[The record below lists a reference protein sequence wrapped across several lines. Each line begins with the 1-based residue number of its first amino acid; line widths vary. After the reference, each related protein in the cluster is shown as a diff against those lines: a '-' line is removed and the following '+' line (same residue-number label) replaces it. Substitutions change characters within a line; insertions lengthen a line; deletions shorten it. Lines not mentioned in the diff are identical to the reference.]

1 LIAAGRG
8 SDHTAFADV
17 LESMAES
24 NIERPAI
31 SAGLSV
37 LHLVDRWLT
46 DVPPAPDTIAR
57 SIYAARSALDRLA
70 AGKRTRGIL
79 AGIIDAIEG
88 TRVPDIRRVA
98 PRLLA
103 YARSLDYDAQWS
115 LAADVFGTIA
125 RHANPGLDPEIMF
138 DAQMRL
144 GYCLR
149 MSGDLDR
156 AQIAYREAG
165 RVATSV
171 NNQTEAL
178 HARVGDA
185 AIASD
190 RGNLPGAETILDE
203 IIAAAAAGGYDDV
216 HAIAL
221 HDRAYVANARGQYE
235 VGAKFAF
242 QALLRTRSLT
252 ARDRILSDLA
262 MAFTQLGVLGAARDA
277 FLVVVETAQEQYV
290 RWAATINLLEIAS
303 LLPNGPLFEQYRL
316 DLVGASLPPF
326 LKAQYHYYCAL
337 GFRTFGQPGAAQ
349 QNMQLAQD
357 LAEQYG
363 YNQLLFQVESLAEEM
378 KRGEDTRPL
387 VVRETPAGLLHVAEA
402 VSEMRQLVG
411 V

>member
-1 LIAAGRG
+1 LIAAGR
-8 SDHTAFADV
+8 SPDHTAFADV
-17 LESMAES
+17 LEGMAES

-46 DVPPAPDTIAR
+46 DVPPSPETLAHAIHSAR
-57 SIYAARSALDRLA
+57 LALDRVS
-70 AGKRTRGIL
+70 AGRRARGIL
-79 AGIIDAIEG
+79 AAVIDAVEG
-88 TRVPDIRRVA
+88 TRVPDVRRVA

-103 YARSLDYDAQWS
+103 YGRSLDYDAQWT
-115 LAADVFGTIA
+115 LAADVFATIA
-125 RHANPGLDPEIMF
+125 HHSNPGLDPEIMF

-149 MSGDLDR
+149 MSGDLDG
-156 AQIAYREAG
+156 AQDAYREAG

-171 NNQTEAL
+171 NNRTEAL

-190 RGNLPGAETILDE
+190 RGNLPGAESILDE

-235 VGAKFAF
+235 LGAKFAF
-242 QALLRTRSLT
+242 EALLRTRSLT
-252 ARDRILSDLA
+252 ARDRILADLA

-316 DLVGASLPPF
+316 DLVGAALPPF
-326 LKAQYHYYCAL
+326 LRAQYHYYCAL

-349 QNMQLAQD
+349 LAMQSAHD

-363 YNQLLFQVESLAEEM
+363 YNQLLFQVENLADEM
-378 KRGEDTRPL
+378 KRGEETRPL
-387 VVRETPAGLLHVAEA
+387 VVRETPVGLRHVAEA